1 MSAIT
6 MTPAR
11 SRSSVFRWV
20 AGALG
25 LATLITVVT
34 IAVWPA
40 SAADKAREDG
50 KHLGQAVGSLY
61 EAQSQADVEAAFDDM
76 RSALD
81 DTRQHAGDELNKQV
95 DKQADALNRAAD
107 GFVGAHSSDNSW
119 DQDLYQSEL
128 DYAVDDLANNAGDF
142 QNQHSE
148 VANAYWDGFQDG
160 LPADLQQQ

>member
-11 SRSSVFRWV
+11 SRSSVVRWI
-20 AGALG
+20 AGAIG

-40 SAADKAREDG
+40 SAADKARADG
-50 KHLGQAVGSLY
+50 KHLGQAVGDLY
-61 EAQSQADVEAAFDDM
+61 YAQSQTDVDAAFDDM

-128 DYAVDDLANNAGDF
+128 DYAVDDLANNADDF
-142 QNQHSE
+142 SNQHSE

-160 LPADLQQQ
+160 LPADLQAQ